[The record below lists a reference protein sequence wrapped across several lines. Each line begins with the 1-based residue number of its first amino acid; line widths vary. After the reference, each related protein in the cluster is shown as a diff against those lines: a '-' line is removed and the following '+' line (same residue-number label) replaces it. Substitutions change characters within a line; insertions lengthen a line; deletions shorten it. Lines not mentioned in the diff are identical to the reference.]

1 MRSAALAPKTAD
13 PAMRP
18 ASARVPQPHRPVR
31 PIDAA
36 SLVIVRGHGTGA
48 RVLMGRRRQ
57 ASSFM
62 PGWYVFPGGR
72 VEPADAAPAPGPV
85 LGAEATARLT
95 ARCRRVDPR
104 ALAVA
109 AIRET
114 YEETGLL
121 VARPADAPNAV
132 PPLTAGRFWRA
143 CHAARVT
150 PDLGALAYIARAIT
164 PVSYPKR
171 FNARFFLTTRVPE
184 NGDLSGDGELVDL
197 RWVPLTDPG
206 DLAIAGVT
214 AFVLDRVRDHLRGQA
229 PARVPVLCHVGGRQ
243 RLLAD

>member
-1 MRSAALAPKTAD
+1 
-13 PAMRP
+13 
-18 ASARVPQPHRPVR
+18 
-31 PIDAA
+31 
-36 SLVIVRGHGTGA
+36 
-48 RVLMGRRRQ
+48 MGRRRR

-72 VEPADAAPAPGPV
+72 VEPADATPAPGPA
-85 LGAEATARLT
+85 LGDEAAARLT
-95 ARCRRVDPR
+95 ARCHGTDPR

-114 YEETGLL
+114 FEETGLL
-121 VARPADAPNAV
+121 IARPTETPNAA
-132 PPLTAGRFWRA
+132 TAIASGRFWRA
-143 CHAARVT
+143 CQAARVA

-164 PVSYPKR
+164 PASYPKR

-184 NGDLSGDGELVDL
+184 NDALIGDGELVDL
-197 RWVPLTDPG
+197 RWVSLADPG

-214 AFVLDRVRDHLRGQA
+214 AFVLDRARTYLRGQA
-229 PARVPVLCHVGGRQ
+229 PVRVPVLCHVGGRQ